1 LNSRIWKEMKKGR
14 EGELEG
20 RAKEE
25 VEPGESALR
34 LRREIVLL
42 TEEPTGR
49 VVLPAEELTVREEDI
64 TEVQTEMKEEM
75 QQEPGAR
82 LDPSRKK
89 WGQSVATVRIQ
100 INNTPIK
107 ITEKR
112 IGQGPTQRIQSE
124 FGGEEIRDILEPIK
138 KMRGRHPGNP
148 NNISTV
154 LARNLSRRTS

>member
-1 LNSRIWKEMKKGR
+1 
-14 EGELEG
+14 
-20 RAKEE
+20 
-25 VEPGESALR
+25 
-34 LRREIVLL
+34 
-42 TEEPTGR
+42 

-89 WGQSVATVRIQ
+89 CQSVATVRIQ
-100 INNTPIK
+100 INNNK
-107 ITEKR
+107 NYREKDWTR
-112 IGQGPTQRIQSE
+112 PPTQRIQSE